1 LQSYFSW
8 RCARDNPAAGNLN
21 LLLVRVLSASTAIGY
36 SIDIDP
42 IRTAMKPSESV
53 RAFEAFAVNKGLDLN
68 ASTARA
74 GIETMFEFKAASV
87 CASCSEDM
95 LLYQW
100 GSYDWGS
107 GKYFEINITRQFVEA
122 ELEDDDAISQLSL
135 TYRFR
140 TSLEFDRLGASNYWE
155 DGPLEL
161 RQAIATSEAFVMLAD
176 AKPECIELIHSYV

>member
-1 LQSYFSW
+1 
-8 RCARDNPAAGNLN
+8 
-21 LLLVRVLSASTAIGY
+21 
-36 SIDIDP
+36 
-42 IRTAMKPSESV
+42 MKPSESV

-74 GIETMFEFKAASV
+74 GIEAMFEFKAASV

-122 ELEDDDAISQLSL
+122 ELE
-135 TYRFR
+135 
-140 TSLEFDRLGASNYWE
+140 
-155 DGPLEL
+155 
-161 RQAIATSEAFVMLAD
+161 
-176 AKPECIELIHSYV
+176 